1 MEREAL
7 PLQSFEARVCLNGAE
22 TLFSVFMLD
31 VVVERRY
38 ESSLSIAMRSMNTI
52 TIVMGS

>member
-7 PLQSFEARVCLNGAE
+7 PLRSFEARVCLNGAE

-31 VVVERRY
+31 VLVERCC
-38 ESSLSIAMRSMNTI
+38 EFSLSIAMRSMNTI
-52 TIVMGS
+52 TIVMRS